1 MFNAL
6 SRRRFLGLL
15 AGSAG
20 LSSGHVLAQPA
31 QRASAGAPDILIGQ
45 VAPFSGPQGHY
56 GQAMAA
62 GIRAKFSAVNAAG
75 GIQGRK
81 LRLLTADDQFN
92 PSETISA
99 YDSLASQGIVAFVG
113 NFGTPTTLKALP
125 WIARHKIPV
134 VGVYS
139 GAQAIRSPVNPEI
152 FNLRG
157 SLLDEAAA
165 IRQLLEP
172 QGISRIAVLYESD
185 AYGQAGLQAIL
196 STYGDD
202 VPSAPLDV
210 GASAAK
216 VQNAVAMVLRAK
228 PQVIVLVLTT
238 KIAIAAVQAIH
249 AAGFHGVRQQVVALS
264 GVGPGAF
271 AAGLPQADRAGVL
284 VSTIVPFPWMNGFIA
299 RSLTLDYKADM
310 DAAQSNDAVGFS
322 SMEGYIDASVL
333 VRGLMAA
340 KSVNPA
346 SITESLNG
354 LGSFDL
360 GGYLM
365 RLSATD
371 HQATHFANVVYIR
384 PDGTFLGG

>member
-1 MFNAL
+1 
-6 SRRRFLGLL
+6 
-15 AGSAG
+15 
-20 LSSGHVLAQPA
+20 
-31 QRASAGAPDILIGQ
+31 
-45 VAPFSGPQGHY
+45 
-56 GQAMAA
+56 MAA
-62 GIRAKFSAVNAAG
+62 GIHAKFSAINTAG

-81 LRLLTADDQFN
+81 LRLLTADDQFD
-92 PSETISA
+92 PSKTISA
-99 YDSLASQGIVAFVG
+99 YDSLASQGIAAFVG

-139 GAQAIRSPVNPEI
+139 GAQAIRSPVNPDI

-185 AYGQAGLQAIL
+185 AYGQAGLQAIQA
-196 STYGDD
+196 TYDGD

-210 GASAAK
+210 GASAAQ
-216 VQNAVAMVLRAK
+216 VQSAVAKILHAK

-238 KIAIAAVQAIH
+238 KIAIAAGRAIH
-249 AAGFHGVRQQVVALS
+249 AAGFHGVRQQIVALS

-271 AAGLPQADRAGVL
+271 AAGLPRADRAGVL

-310 DAAQSNDAVGFS
+310 DAAQANDAVGFS

-340 KSVNPA
+340 KAIHPG
-346 SITESLNG
+346 SIAESLNG

-360 GGYLM
+360 GGYPM
-365 RLSATD
+365 HLSASD
-371 HQATHFANVVYIR
+371 HQATHYANVVYIR
-384 PDGTFLGG
+384 PDGTFMGG

>member
-1 MFNAL
+1 M
-6 SRRRFLGLL
+6 
-15 AGSAG
+15 
-20 LSSGHVLAQPA
+20 
-31 QRASAGAPDILIGQ
+31 IGQ

-56 GQAMAA
+56 GHAMAA
-62 GIRAKFSAVNAAG
+62 GIRAKFSAINAAG

-81 LRLLTADDQFN
+81 LRLLTADDEFD
-92 PSETISA
+92 PSKTISA
-99 YDSLASQGIVAFVG
+99 YDSLANQGIVAFVG

-139 GAQAIRSPVNPEI
+139 GAQAIRSPVNPDI

-185 AYGQAGLQAIL
+185 AYGQAGLQAIQA
-196 STYGDD
+196 TYGGD

-210 GASAAK
+210 GASAAR
-216 VQNAVAMVLRAK
+216 VQSAVARILSAK

-238 KIAIAAVQAIH
+238 KIAIAAVRAIH
-249 AAGFHGVRQQVVALS
+249 ASGFHGVRQQIVALS

-271 AAGLPQADRAGVL
+271 AAGLPEADRAGVL

-299 RSLTLDYKADM
+299 GALTLGYKADM
-310 DAAQSNDAVGFS
+310 DAAQARDAVGFS

-333 VRGLMAA
+333 VRGLTAA
-340 KSVNPA
+340 KAINPG
-346 SITESLNG
+346 SIRESLNG

-365 RLSATD
+365 RLSASD
-371 HQATHFANVVYIR
+371 HQATHYANVVYIR
-384 PDGTFLGG
+384 PNGTFMGG